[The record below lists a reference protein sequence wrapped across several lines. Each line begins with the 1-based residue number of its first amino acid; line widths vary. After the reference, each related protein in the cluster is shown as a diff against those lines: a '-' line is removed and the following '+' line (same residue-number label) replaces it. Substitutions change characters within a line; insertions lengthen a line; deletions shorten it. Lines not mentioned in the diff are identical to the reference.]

1 MADKQ
6 GNINKMN
13 YFTPNKPPEYY
24 LHYLKMGLRL
34 YRAFLLNAIGQKH
47 PYISGHKLTYNCN
60 LRCKMCP
67 FWQRTYNDTSLEE
80 EKHIIKALYDAGVC
94 LIAFEGGEPLLRED
108 LPEILAYSKAL
119 GMSTS
124 IITNGVLLSR
134 KIDSI
139 APYIDGSV
147 YVSLDGVGETHDK
160 IRGSKGCYDKAIE
173 GIRSCKGKAFVTIN
187 TTIMKENVGDVP
199 ELVKLARE
207 LKVGISLAPMY
218 SYEGISVEQLSDHE
232 LGRVAEMLIDMK
244 RQGYPIVHSDDYLRV
259 IGKKQAWEFKPWL
272 VANVDPEG
280 RVIQPCYC
288 LSNYE
293 STTKVS
299 DVDIGSLW
307 RNYDW
312 SKYKGCNQCALH
324 CYVEP
329 SLIQSF
335 NIGTYWNWGRV
346 IKKI

>member
-1 MADKQ
+1 MTDKP
-6 GNINKMN
+6 GYINKMN

-24 LHYLKMGLRL
+24 LHYIKMGLRL
-34 YRAFLLNAIGQKH
+34 YRAFLLNALGQKR

-67 FWQRTYNDTSLEE
+67 FWQRTYKDTSFEE
-80 EKHIIKALYDAGVC
+80 EKRIIKALYNAGVC

-108 LPEILAYSKAL
+108 LPEILEYSKAL

-147 YVSLDGVGETHDK
+147 YVSLDGVGETHDE

-187 TTIMKENVGDVP
+187 TTIMKDNVGEVP
-199 ELVKLARE
+199 DLVKLARE

-218 SYEGISVEQLSDHE
+218 SYEGISVEQLSNPE
-232 LGRVAEMLIDMK
+232 LGRIADTLIDMK
-244 RQGYPIVHSDDYLRV
+244 KQGYPIVHSLDYLRV
-259 IGKKQAWEFKPWL
+259 IGKKQKWECKPWL

-293 STTKVS
+293 STRRVS
-299 DVDIGSLW
+299 DVDIGTWW

-312 SKYKGCNQCALH
+312 SKYKGCNECALH

-335 NIGTYWNWGRV
+335 NVGTYRNWGRV